1 MIVAVV
7 LAAGESR
14 RMGRPKALLELDGRT
29 LIEAHVA
36 RLRSVADV
44 VMVVVRPEVAA
55 WLPPLDARVVA
66 RVTSSQAES
75 LASALVSTID
85 AEGIESSDASVWI
98 VTPVDLVP
106 PQRDTL
112 RALIAA
118 LGEGIDAVTP
128 EYAGRGGHPVVA
140 RASVLQP
147 YGAGA
152 TLPLRERLREVRRAK
167 LAVDDPRVLGD
178 FDVVED
184 IDRLHV

>member
-1 MIVAVV
+1 MIAAVV

-14 RMGRPKALLELDGRT
+14 RMGRPKALLELGGRT

-44 VMVVVRPEVAA
+44 VTVVVRPEVAA
-55 WLPPLDARVVA
+55 RLPPLDARIVA

-75 LASALVSTID
+75 LASALASTRD
-85 AEGIESSDASVWI
+85 AETNESSASVWI

-106 PQRDTL
+106 PQPDTL
-112 RALIAA
+112 RALLGA

-128 EYAGRGGHPVVA
+128 EYAGRGGHPVVT

-152 TLPLRERLREVRRAK
+152 TLPLRERLREVRRMK

-178 FDVVED
+178 FDVVDD